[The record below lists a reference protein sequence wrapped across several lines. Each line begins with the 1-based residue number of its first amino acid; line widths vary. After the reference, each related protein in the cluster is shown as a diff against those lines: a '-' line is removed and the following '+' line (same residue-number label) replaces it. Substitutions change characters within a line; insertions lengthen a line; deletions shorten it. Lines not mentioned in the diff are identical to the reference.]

1 MPVLASNDDSD
12 SSTEVVL
19 CHMSIPL
26 WREIAGGTAR
36 MSDMWTREHSMTAD
50 ADPAGV
56 WGRWTDLNCWA
67 IDDPDTA
74 AAGLDGQLT
83 VGATGWVKPT
93 RGPRSKVI
101 IANLESMRRF
111 DCDTSF
117 PGAVMHFEHELAQTP
132 DRDGCG
138 FTHRVRFTGPLA
150 TLWGTLVGRKI
161 AAGFPTVMAN
171 VAKAAGRH

>member
-12 SSTEVVL
+12 SLTEVVL

-111 DCDTSF
+111 DSDTSF
-117 PGAVMHFEHELAQTP
+117 PGAVMHFEHELAETP

>member
-1 MPVLASNDDSD
+1 
-12 SSTEVVL
+12 
-19 CHMSIPL
+19 
-26 WREIAGGTAR
+26 
-36 MSDMWTREHSMTAD
+36 MSDMWTRKHSMTAD
-50 ADPAGV
+50 ADPAEV
-56 WGRWTDLNCWA
+56 WARWTDLSCWA

-74 AAGLDGQLT
+74 AAGLDGPLR

-101 IANLESMRRF
+101 ITNLESMRRF
-111 DCDTSF
+111 DCDTRF
-117 PGAVMHFEHELAQTP
+117 PGAVMHFEHELAETP
-132 DRDGCG
+132 DHAACS

-150 TLWGTLVGRKI
+150 PLWGTLVGSKI